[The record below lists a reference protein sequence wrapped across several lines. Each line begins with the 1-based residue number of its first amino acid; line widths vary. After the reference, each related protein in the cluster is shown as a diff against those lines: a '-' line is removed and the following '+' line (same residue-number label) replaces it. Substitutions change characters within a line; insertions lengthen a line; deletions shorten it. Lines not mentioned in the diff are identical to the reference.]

1 MRHQGITPMSRW
13 SSPLVRFEALASLAK
28 GSNVQL
34 KYKKRIIPL
43 LLTIPSLF
51 VLTVL
56 AGTPDGAPVEQ
67 TTTEGDDGAGQSS
80 VQAGTARLVFP
91 LESQYRIGIEDV
103 LLISVWRDPDL
114 TREVPVR
121 PDGKISLPLLQD
133 LMAAG
138 KTPVELGK
146 ELQTRFK
153 EFLSNPSVTVIVR
166 EVNSIKLYILGEVA
180 KPGPVAVRS
189 KVRLLQAISMAGGV
203 TQFGGKNG
211 VVIYRSSPAGE
222 KVIEVSYKDI
232 VSGKRPG
239 DNLVLEPGDTI
250 VVR

>member
-1 MRHQGITPMSRW
+1 MSAFAGAQAEKTKAQE
-13 SSPLVRFEALASLAK
+13 PA
-28 GSNVQL
+28 GSAEN
-34 KYKKRIIPL
+34 
-43 LLTIPSLF
+43 
-51 VLTVL
+51 
-56 AGTPDGAPVEQ
+56 
-67 TTTEGDDGAGQSS
+67 
-80 VQAGTARLVFP
+80 QADPGTARLVFP

-133 LMAAG
+133 LVAAG
-138 KTPVELGK
+138 KTPAELGQ

-166 EVNSIKLYILGEVA
+166 EVNSIKLYVLGEVA
-180 KPGPVAVRS
+180 HPGPVTVRS
-189 KVRLLQAISMAGGV
+189 KIRLLQVISMAGGV

-211 VVIYRSSPAGE
+211 VVIYRTTPAGE

-239 DNLVLEPGDTI
+239 DNLVLEPGDTV

>member
-1 MRHQGITPMSRW
+1 MKYPH
-13 SSPLVRFEALASLAK
+13 RF
-28 GSNVQL
+28 
-34 KYKKRIIPL
+34 IPL
-43 LLTIPSLF
+43 LRTITILF
-51 VLTVL
+51 VLTAL
-56 AGTPDGAPVEQ
+56 AVAPDGAPIAQ
-67 TTTEGDDGAGQSS
+67 TTTGEGDGTAQDPASAGS
-80 VQAGTARLVFP
+80 ARLVFP

-138 KTPVELGK
+138 KTPVELGQ

-180 KPGPVAVRS
+180 RPGPVTVRS

-211 VVIYRSSPAGE
+211 VVIYRNSPAGE

>member
-1 MRHQGITPMSRW
+1 MKSQKNSIPVLLALIGLSAMSA
-13 SSPLVRFEALASLAK
+13 FA
-28 GSNVQL
+28 
-34 KYKKRIIPL
+34 
-43 LLTIPSLF
+43 
-51 VLTVL
+51 
-56 AGTPDGAPVEQ
+56 GAPEGAQAEQ
-67 TTTEGDDGAGQSS
+67 TKAQDEAGSPDNPAA
-80 VQAGTARLVFP
+80 AGTARLVFP

-103 LLISVWRDPDL
+103 LLISVWRDLDL

-133 LMAAG
+133 VVAAG
-138 KTPVELGK
+138 KTPAELGQ

-166 EVNSIKLYILGEVA
+166 EVNSIKLYVLGEVA
-180 KPGPVAVRS
+180 HPGPVTVRS
-189 KVRLLQAISMAGGV
+189 KIRLLQVISMAGGV

-211 VVIYRSSPAGE
+211 VVIYRTTPAGE
-222 KVIEVSYKDI
+222 RVIEVSYKDI

-239 DNLVLEPGDTI
+239 DNLVLEPGDTV

>member
-1 MRHQGITPMSRW
+1 LKYQRNLI
-13 SSPLVRFEALASLAK
+13 PLVLAIMGLSLS
-28 GSNVQL
+28 GN
-34 KYKKRIIPL
+34 
-43 LLTIPSLF
+43 
-51 VLTVL
+51 L
-56 AGTPDGAPVEQ
+56 AGAPEGAPVEQ
-67 TTTEGDDGAGQSS
+67 TKPEGEAATGEKSGAPG
-80 VQAGTARLVFP
+80 AARLVFP

-103 LLISVWRDPDL
+103 LLISVWRDLDL

-133 LMAAG
+133 IVAAG
-138 KTPVELGK
+138 KTPAELGQ

-166 EVNSIKLYILGEVA
+166 EVNSIKLYVLGEVA
-180 KPGPVAVRS
+180 HPGPVAVRS

-211 VVIYRSSPAGE
+211 VVIYRTTLAGE

-232 VSGKRPG
+232 VSGKKPG

>member
-1 MRHQGITPMSRW
+1 M
-13 SSPLVRFEALASLAK
+13 ALSL
-28 GSNVQL
+28 SIN
-34 KYKKRIIPL
+34 I
-43 LLTIPSLF
+43 
-51 VLTVL
+51 
-56 AGTPDGAPVEQ
+56 AGAPEGAPVEQ
-67 TTTEGDDGAGQSS
+67 TKPEGEDGTGEKSA
-80 VQAGTARLVFP
+80 APGTARLVFP

-103 LLISVWRDPDL
+103 LLVSVWRDLDL

-133 LMAAG
+133 VVAAG
-138 KTPVELGK
+138 KTPAELGQ

-166 EVNSIKLYILGEVA
+166 EVNSIKLYVLGEVA
-180 KPGPVAVRS
+180 HPGPVAVRS

-211 VVIYRSSPAGE
+211 VVIYRTTPAGE
-222 KVIEVSYKDI
+222 RVIEVSYKDI
-232 VSGKRPG
+232 VSGKKPG